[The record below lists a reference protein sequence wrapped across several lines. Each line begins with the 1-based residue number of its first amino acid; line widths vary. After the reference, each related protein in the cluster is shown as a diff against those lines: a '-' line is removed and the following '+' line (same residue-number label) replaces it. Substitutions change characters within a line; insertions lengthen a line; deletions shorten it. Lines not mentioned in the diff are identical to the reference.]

1 MSSSLSLRPTPTL
14 SLNLRLSLSLSVSP
28 SLRLSLSLS
37 LSPSLRLGLRLS
49 PTLRLSL
56 SLSLSLSLLQAHQ
69 HDWRKRHADLAKE
82 RAELESDRHHWLQ
95 DRATSAGA
103 LSKRGEAARGPPD
116 ERQEAVELR
125 AVQQA
130 ELAADGARRVSHTGL
145 EPVGR
150 TPRLADL
157 RQVCYSRA

>member
-1 MSSSLSLRPTPTL
+1 ML
-14 SLNLRLSLSLSVSP
+14 LSVTQAAKANNS
-28 SLRLSLSLS
+28 SVDSKLREFSHFAG
-37 LSPSLRLGLRLS
+37 RQKQR
-49 PTLRLSL
+49 TK
-56 SLSLSLSLLQAHQ
+56 LQAHQ

>member
-1 MSSSLSLRPTPTL
+1 MLVSVTQAAKANNSSVDSKLREFSHFAGRQKQRTK
-14 SLNLRLSLSLSVSP
+14 
-28 SLRLSLSLS
+28 
-37 LSPSLRLGLRLS
+37 
-49 PTLRLSL
+49 
-56 SLSLSLSLLQAHQ
+56 LQAHQ

-103 LSKRGEAARGPPD
+103 LSKRGEAARGLPD

>member
-1 MSSSLSLRPTPTL
+1 MDSKLREFSHFAGRQKQRTK
-14 SLNLRLSLSLSVSP
+14 
-28 SLRLSLSLS
+28 
-37 LSPSLRLGLRLS
+37 
-49 PTLRLSL
+49 
-56 SLSLSLSLLQAHQ
+56 LQAHQ

-103 LSKRGEAARGPPD
+103 LSKRGEAAKGPPD